1 MTKAAD
7 ILKKSDLSITESRIQ
22 ILELFLATEEALAH
36 ADIERLT
43 KADIDRVTVYR
54 TLQTFSDRG
63 IIHRIPTGD
72 NSVMYALCRHECE
85 KGYHKDDHVHFICDN
100 CEKTICL
107 DAVTVPKVRLPKGFK
122 PSQSSMV
129 VSGICSNCC

>member
-1 MTKAAD
+1 MSNAID

-22 ILELFLATEEALAH
+22 ILGFFLATEEALAH
-36 ADIERLT
+36 ADIEKLT
-43 KADIDRVTVYR
+43 KTDIDRVTVYR
-54 TLQTFSDRG
+54 TLQTFVDRG

-72 NSVMYALCRHECE
+72 NSIMYALCRHACE
-85 KGYHKDDHVHFICDN
+85 KGHHKDDHVHFICDS

-107 DAVTVPKVRLPKGFK
+107 EAITVPKVRLPRGFK
-122 PSQSSMV
+122 SLQSSMI